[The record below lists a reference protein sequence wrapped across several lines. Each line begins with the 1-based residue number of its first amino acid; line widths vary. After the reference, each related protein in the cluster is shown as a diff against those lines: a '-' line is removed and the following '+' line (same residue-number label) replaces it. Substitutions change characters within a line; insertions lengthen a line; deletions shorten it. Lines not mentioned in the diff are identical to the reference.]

1 MKPLF
6 RAAVFCVL
14 AVALTVSSFAQNKES
29 KDEQF
34 NKIAKLTQ
42 SKKSEDQEKAYQMS
56 KDFVAQFGKDN
67 DDKVKKIKQFAA
79 NHRMGALVKAIDEVR
94 MADAM
99 KYGKEILA
107 EEPENSS
114 VTLNLAYGAFQ
125 ANTQKND
132 KSFDADGI
140 NYAKQ
145 TLSLF
150 EAGKLPKNFEPL
162 KDQAEATALMYYA
175 VGMFSLDKD
184 MKEAARNFYKS
195 TQFEAQ
201 FKNKAYPYYMVAA
214 YYEKL
219 YEAGAK
225 DYQAKHGAKTA
236 EDAAMKADQEKLNAV
251 IERMLDAYAR
261 VVKAA
266 EAENHANKNQW
277 RARFTEIYKFRK
289 GGDAGLNEYVASISN
304 TPMPDPAAL

>member
-6 RAAVFCVL
+6 RAVLFCVL
-14 AVALTVSSFAQNKES
+14 TTALAAASLAQNKES

-42 SKKSEDQEKAYQMS
+42 SKKFEDQEKAYQLS
-56 KDFVAQFGKDN
+56 KEFIAQFGKDG
-67 DDKVKKIKQFAA
+67 DDKVKKIKQFTAS
-79 NHRMGALVKAIDEVR
+79 HRLNAFVKAVDEVR

-114 VTLNLAYGAFQ
+114 VTLNLAYGTFQ
-125 ANTQKND
+125 AHTQKND

-175 VGMFSLDKD
+175 LGTFSLDKD
-184 MKEAARNFYKS
+184 MKEAAKNFYKS
-195 TQFEAQ
+195 IQYEAQ
-201 FKNKAYPYYMVAA
+201 FKNKAYPYYMIAA

-219 YEAGAK
+219 YETGAK
-225 DYQAKHGAKTA
+225 DYQTKHGAKTA
-236 EDAAMKADQEKLNAV
+236 DDAAMKADQERLNAV
-251 IERMLDAYAR
+251 IDRMLDAYAR
-261 VVKAA
+261 VVKLA
-266 EAENHANKNQW
+266 EAENSPNKEQW
-277 RARFTEIYKFRK
+277 KARFTQIYKFRK
-289 GGDAGLNEYVASISN
+289 GGDAGMNEYVASISN
-304 TPMPDPAAL
+304 TPLPDPATL